1 MVCDKEEEAEDAEAG
16 DEAGGTDLKTKTSHK
31 VVGKNIFMLNIT
43 NPCGDSQNH
52 LLDLLLDWT
61 LLDLNVFTAW
71 KQKRRGILWQMDV
84 FLNMDWFVRIW
95 RNEAFWL
102 QLFEAFVF

>member
-16 DEAGGTDLKTKTSHK
+16 EEAGGTDLKTKTPHK

-71 KQKRRGILWQMDV
+71 KAKTPGNFVADGCVSEHGLVCQ
-84 FLNMDWFVRIW
+84 NMA
-95 RNEAFWL
+95 E
-102 QLFEAFVF
+102 